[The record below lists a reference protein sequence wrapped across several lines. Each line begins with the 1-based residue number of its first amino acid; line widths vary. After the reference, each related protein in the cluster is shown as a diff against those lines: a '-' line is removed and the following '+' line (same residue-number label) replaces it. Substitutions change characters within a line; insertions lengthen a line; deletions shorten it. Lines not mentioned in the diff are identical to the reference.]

1 MPAMPSNESSPT
13 SLSRAGF
20 LRLVTRLS
28 LWLAGAASLAGLL
41 EYLSFEPDPPPQTRF
56 VLGPASDYANPSI
69 TPVPQARCM
78 LYRDDAGLSALSLIC
93 THLGCTVEPDDG
105 GFQCPCHGS
114 RYSQVGLVVNGPATV
129 ALHYVLVESD
139 DQGNLVIDI
148 SQQVPPEQRFLP
160 PAAGA

>member
-1 MPAMPSNESSPT
+1 MPATRSSESSPT

-28 LWLAGAASLAGLL
+28 LWLAGGASLAGLF

-56 VLGPASDYANPSI
+56 ILGPASDYPNPSI
-69 TPVPQARCM
+69 TPVPQARSM

-93 THLGCTVEPDDG
+93 THLGCTVEPDKG
-105 GFQCPCHGS
+105 GYLCPCHGS
-114 RYSQVGLVVNGPATV
+114 RYNLAGLVVNGPATA

-148 SQQVPPEQRFLP
+148 SQQVPSEQRYLP
-160 PAAGA
+160 PASGA